1 MQNIDIII
9 GANYGDEGKGLATNY
24 FCSGKKSIVVLHNGG
39 FQRGHTVIHNGIR
52 HVFHAFSAGTF
63 QKADTYYAKTFILNP
78 IFFRMEWE
86 DLVKKGVDMN
96 NLHIYANP
104 MCRITLPFDMMINSI
119 VEDSRGEE
127 KHGSCGFGIFE
138 TIKRNEKYPFYVE
151 MAQKEKEKI
160 PQLLYTVREK
170 YLFERLLEYGL
181 EKISVKKLQEVFD
194 ENILY
199 KYMEDLEFMLNHIEI
214 KDTQVICGYDEV
226 VFEGCQGLLLDQGY
240 IGQTAHLTPSNTG
253 LTNPAEIIKNL
264 TLLDFIGKVPVNVH
278 YITRTYLTR
287 HGAGEFPGMCMKE
300 EINPTMYD
308 KTNVPN
314 NFQGTIRY
322 GKIDIHKLVERV
334 IYDAKKIPGCNF
346 DIFVTHLNETDDCFI
361 TEEGKIP
368 VKEIPLVKYFSKNE
382 EACPKKR

>member
-9 GANYGDEGKGLATNY
+9 GANYGDEGKGLATDY

-39 FQRGHTVIHNGIR
+39 FQRGHTVVHNDIR
-52 HVFHAFSAGTF
+52 HVFHAFGAGTF
-63 QKADTYYAKTFILNP
+63 QNADTYYAKTFILNP

-86 DLVKKGVDMN
+86 ELVKKGVNMN

-119 VEDSRGEE
+119 VEASRGEE

-151 MAQKEKEKI
+151 TAKKEKENI
-160 PQLLYTVREK
+160 PQLLYAVREK

-199 KYMEDLEFMLNHIEI
+199 KYVEDLEFMLNHIEI
-214 KDTQVICGYDEV
+214 KDIQVICNYDEV
-226 VFEGCQGLLLDQGY
+226 VFEGCQGLLLDQSY
-240 IGQTAHLTPSNTG
+240 INQTTHLTPSNTG

-264 TLLDFIGKVPVNVH
+264 TLLNFIKNVPVNVH

-287 HGAGEFPGMCMKE
+287 HGAGEFPGMCNKE
-300 EINPTMYD
+300 EINADMYD
-308 KTNVPN
+308 RTNIPN
-314 NFQGTIRY
+314 NFQGEIRY
-322 GKIDIHKLVERV
+322 GKIDIDALIER
-334 IYDAKKIPGCNF
+334 ISCDAQKIPGCKF
-346 DIFVTHLNETDDCFI
+346 DIFVTHLNETNECFI
-361 TEEGKIP
+361 SNKGNIP
-368 VKEIPLVKYFSKNE
+368 VKEISLVKYLSVNE
-382 EACPKKR
+382 ETYPNKR